1 MSHYSP
7 AEAAQNLVHMA
18 NQISQFFQSQPNRPQ
33 ALHDFAEHLR
43 KFWAPTMR
51 AQFLQTI
58 DAKQAADLLPFAQE
72 SVVQNRAYLAEG
84 CGPL

>member
-51 AQFLQTI
+51 
-58 DAKQAADLLPFAQE
+58 K
-72 SVVQNRAYLAEG
+72 
-84 CGPL
+84 

>member
-7 AEAAQNLVHMA
+7 AEATQNLVHMA

>member
-1 MSHYSP
+1 MSHYSS

-43 KFWAPTMR
+43 KFWAPSLR
-51 AQFLQTI
+51 AQFLQTL
-58 DAKQAADLLPFAQE
+58 DAKQACDLLPFAQE
-72 SVVQNRAYLAEG
+72 SVVQHRAYLAEG

>member
-1 MSHYSP
+1 MSQHSP
-7 AEAAQNLVHMA
+7 ADPAQNLVHMA
-18 NQISQFFQSQPNRPQ
+18 NQISQFFDSQPNRAQ

-51 AQFLQTI
+51 AQFLRSVDAQQT
-58 DAKQAADLLPFAQE
+58 KDLLPFAQE